1 VCGYCVFV
9 SPFCFT
15 SFLYVCGVCVCS
27 ERTYM
32 YYIRSEGN
40 RDAASLIRGLLEPN
54 PATRLGNGAKGWS
67 AITWHPF
74 FTHPQPL
81 GGGGG
86 GHGVGEGKE
95 DAGSKEGDRVD
106 WVDPIDWDRLVT
118 RQVAAPFKPEVGW
131 LNTNMTAL
139 ATPGSVIPRHSV
151 VFLVCFRCF

>member
-1 VCGYCVFV
+1 MYAKPNTTYVYC
-9 SPFCFT
+9 
-15 SFLYVCGVCVCS
+15 
-27 ERTYM
+27 
-32 YYIRSEGN
+32 IRSEGN

-67 AITWHPF
+67 AITSHPF

-95 DAGSKEGDRVD
+95 GAGSKEGGSVD

-118 RQVAAPFKPEVGW
+118 RQVAAPFKPEVGPAGRKHEC
-131 LNTNMTAL
+131 L
-139 ATPGSVIPRHSV
+139 GYS
-151 VFLVCFRCF
+151 